1 MWGRVG
7 AGVVLGVA
15 LTQWPYRSACG
26 WSLYAHLAAVV
37 VLLVV
42 AGWAA
47 LAAWQVHNGPAHA
60 IALIVGFWG
69 IVLSAELILPRVG
82 YAADAGTWTC
92 QAAPAP
98 VARPVAPVVP
108 AVPID
113 SLADTAA
120 TTDTTDTTGAA
131 SATDTTRGSP

>member
-1 MWGRVG
+1 MWGRVA
-7 AGVVLGVA
+7 AGVVLGIA

-26 WSLYAHLAAVV
+26 WSLYAHLAAIV

-42 AGWAA
+42 AGWAV
-47 LAAWQVHNGPAHA
+47 LAAWRLHNGPAHA

-69 IVLSAELILPRVG
+69 IVLSAEQILPRVG
-82 YAADAGTWTC
+82 YAADARTWTC

-98 VARPVAPVVP
+98 VARPVTPVAPALPV
-108 AVPID
+108 D

-120 TTDTTDTTGAA
+120 TTDTTGTAGAPDTTTGA
-131 SATDTTRGSP
+131 P